1 MLNDKH
7 IGQWAGYLIE
17 EFPKSEQLEKLLHD
31 NPEIDEVFIAM
42 YKKGYEDCMDNNK

>member
-17 EFPKSEQLEKLLHD
+17 EFPKWRELEKILIEYREFD
-31 NPEIDEVFIAM
+31 RVFIDM
-42 YKKGYEDCMDNNK
+42 YKKGYEDCQEEMK